1 MSPRR
6 WRHPHGRPRR
16 AVLGKAP
23 ASTLSSPR
31 ARRTPRAFCGILN
44 VMGTGRAAPVAAASA
59 PLTHARR
66 ADRLAPCFGYAGE
79 RYGLDNLGCRAP
91 TCTASNRPGHGLSS
105 HIITKVRTVRCAE
118 RCKQNFIYITTW
130 SCRICLHSLS
140 IHLHSGRWGRTLMV
154 RNVIHITT
162 SRTEHLI
169 AYPQH
174 SIGPLQ
180 AAAAPIDRLLF
191 GFWTAGPFGG
201 REPGPILLTYLDG
214 GGRSTPS
221 LLDTVV
227 VIGRHERQGQK
238 AFV

>member
-23 ASTLSSPR
+23 ASTLFSPR
-31 ARRTPRAFCGILN
+31 ARRTPRAFSGIRN
-44 VMGTGRAAPVAAASA
+44 VIGTGRAVPVAAAASA
-59 PLTHARR
+59 PFTHSCC

-91 TCTASNRPGHGLSS
+91 TWTAPNRLGHGLSS

-130 SCRICLHSLS
+130 RVARICLHSLS

-174 SIGPLQ
+174 STGT
-180 AAAAPIDRLLF
+180 AAPSNRLL
-191 GFWTAGPFGG
+191 
-201 REPGPILLTYLDG
+201 ISLT
-214 GGRSTPS
+214 
-221 LLDTVV
+221 
-227 VIGRHERQGQK
+227 
-238 AFV
+238 